1 MALETGNYISSLVK
15 TNPLSSDNISE
26 GDDHL
31 QLIKKVL
38 QRTFPMG
45 TDTSLDSGVGPDQ
58 AVQVL
63 IAEASPGPT
72 IDTSSSGNAARAM
85 GLLWLDTT
93 NNLLKIRNQANDAW
107 ITLPFDPETSNS
119 VDINGGTI
127 DGVTIEASIIGAGT
141 PAAGTFV
148 ALEGTA
154 VKATS
159 SLTLDTGVD
168 MIFEGATADAYETTV
183 TVTDPT
189 ADRTVTLPNATDTLV
204 GKATTDTLTN
214 KTMTS
219 SGNTFDDSTSSV
231 KGMSSFSTDNFS
243 VSSGAVT
250 IKDAGVANAEL
261 ANMAANTVKVRDANS
276 SGVPS
281 DVALATTQVLIGD
294 GTGFTAAAL
303 SGDATMTNA
312 GAVTVVKIQGTD
324 VSSTAPTNDQYLKY
338 SSDSTEWQ
346 MVSIVGDDKL
356 TTKGDL
362 LVYNT
367 VDSETRYAIDDSSYP
382 GTDGYTL
389 TALASATNGVA
400 WNQLGSAGVANNAI
414 TLAKL
419 EDGTQGDILYY
430 GASGAP
436 TRLGFGTSGDVLTT
450 AGTGAN
456 PAWATPTTGD
466 ITGVTAGTG
475 LSGGGTS
482 GSVTLNV
489 EASQTQITAVG
500 TIATGV
506 WNGTDVAVADG
517 GTGGGTASAARTNLG
532 VAIGSDVQA
541 YDAQLADVAGLAV
554 TNGGVIVGDGSNFV
568 LETGATTRTSLGLAI
583 GSDVQIYN
591 ADTAVTDVAAEW
603 TKTQNFNST
612 SLVFNATQT
621 WDTSAN
627 QVCDLTLTA
636 NTTFDAP
643 TSQKD
648 GGFYSITLK
657 QDGTGGW
664 TISWNAVFHFAAGT
678 APTLTTTASAVDI
691 LVFRSDGTNML
702 EVGRQLNVKTA

>member
-281 DVALATTQVLIGD
+281 DKALATTEVLIGD

-400 WNQLGSAGVANNAI
+400 WNQLGSAGIANNAI

-466 ITGVTAGTG
+466 ITGVGVTSPIT
-475 LSGGGTS
+475 GGGTS
-482 GSVTLNV
+482 GSVTIAIQD
-489 EASQTQITAVG
+489 ASTSAKGAASFSSDNFAASSGAITIKDGGVASAELATGIDATKIADGTVTSAEFQYINTLSSNAQTQI
-500 TIATGV
+500 
-506 WNGTDVAVADG
+506 
-517 GTGGGTASAARTNLG
+517 
-532 VAIGSDVQA
+532 
-541 YDAQLADVAGLAV
+541 DAKG
-554 TNGGVIVGDGSNFV
+554 VGDAVKANDASWTGSQR
-568 LETGATTRTSLGLAI
+568 A
-583 GSDVQIYN
+583 
-591 ADTAVTDVAAEW
+591 TAVTDNDGSFSMNAG
-603 TKTQNFNST
+603 QNFICTPAGN
-612 SLVFNATQT
+612 F
-621 WDTSAN
+621 
-627 QVCDLTLTA
+627 DLTFTTIA
-636 NTTFDAP
+636 NGQSGFIKLINSGGHTVSLATNSKGDANLATTV
-643 TSQKD
+643 T
-648 GGFYSITLK
+648 T
-657 QDGTGGW
+657 
-664 TISWNAVFHFAAGT
+664 AGT
-678 APTLTTTASAVDI
+678 YLLSY
-691 LVFRSDGTNML
+691 FSDGTDVWLTNS
-702 EVGRQLNVKTA
+702 AIYA

>member
-1 MALETGNYISSLVK
+1 
-15 TNPLSSDNISE
+15 
-26 GDDHL
+26 
-31 QLIKKVL
+31 
-38 QRTFPMG
+38 
-45 TDTSLDSGVGPDQ
+45 
-58 AVQVL
+58 
-63 IAEASPGPT
+63 
-72 IDTSSSGNAARAM
+72 
-85 GLLWLDTT
+85 
-93 NNLLKIRNQANDAW
+93 
-107 ITLPFDPETSNS
+107 
-119 VDINGGTI
+119 
-127 DGVTIEASIIGAGT
+127 
-141 PAAGTFV
+141 
-148 ALEGTA
+148 
-154 VKATS
+154 
-159 SLTLDTGVD
+159 
-168 MIFEGATADAYETTV
+168 
-183 TVTDPT
+183 
-189 ADRTVTLPNATDTLV
+189 
-204 GKATTDTLTN
+204 
-214 KTMTS
+214 MTS

-303 SGDATMTNA
+303 SGDVTMTNA
-312 GAVTVVKIQGTD
+312 GVVTVDGIQGKS

-338 SSDSTEWQ
+338 STDSTEWQ

-367 VDSETRYAIDDSSYP
+367 VDSETRYGVADSSYP
-382 GTDGYTL
+382 GTDGYAL
-389 TALASATNGVA
+389 TALAAATNGVA

-475 LSGGGTS
+475 LNGGGTS
-482 GSVTLNV
+482 GTVTVNMDTTLPSDTVISTSGNV
-489 EASQTQITAVG
+489 TT
-500 TIATGV
+500 TGV
-506 WNGTDVAVADG
+506 VT
-517 GTGGGTASAARTNLG
+517 
-532 VAIGSDVQA
+532 IGSGN
-541 YDAQLADVAGLAV
+541 LADVGDIRLPNSGAIRMRNAADDENIMLVGGNGAYVEAG
-554 TNGGVIVGDGSNFV
+554 TNVSGAFSGFKWKIDSATPKMQLENDELKLIVQSYF
-568 LETGATTRTSLGLAI
+568 ASRTL
-583 GSDVQIYN
+583 
-591 ADTAVTDVAAEW
+591 T
-603 TKTQNFNST
+603 
-612 SLVFNATQT
+612 FNATQA
-621 WDTSAN
+621 WDVSGW
-627 QVCDLTLTA
+627 QVADVTLTA
-636 NTTFDAP
+636 NITFSAP
-643 TSQKD
+643 GNQVN
-648 GGFYSITLK
+648 GGFYSITIK

-664 TISWNAVFHFAAGT
+664 TGSWNSVFHFAGGSI
-678 APTLTTTASAVDI
+678 PTLSTAASAVDI

-702 EVGRQLNVKTA
+702 EVGRQLDVKTA

>member
-72 IDTSSSGNAARAM
+72 IDTSASGNAARAM
-85 GLLWLDTT
+85 GLLWLDTS

-107 ITLPFDPETSNS
+107 VTLSIDPETSNK
-119 VDINGGTI
+119 VDINDGTI
-127 DGVTIEASIIGAGT
+127 DGVDIEDSIIGAGT

-231 KGMSSFSTDNFS
+231 KGMASFSTDNFS

-250 IKDAGVANAEL
+250 VKDAGIANAEL

-281 DVALATTQVLIGD
+281 DKALATTEILIGD

-312 GAVTVVKIQGTD
+312 GAVTVAKIRGETISTGT
-324 VSSTAPTNDQYLKY
+324 VANDQYLKY
-338 SSDSTEWQ
+338 SSDSSEWQ
-346 MVSIVGDDKL
+346 FVTVVGDDKL

-367 VDSETRYAIDDSSYP
+367 VDSETRLAVGTNDYVLAADS
-382 GTDGYTL
+382 
-389 TALASATNGVA
+389 SATNGLD
-400 WNQLGSAGVANNAI
+400 WQQLATAGVADNAI
-414 TLAKL
+414 TLDKL
-419 EDGTQGDILYY
+419 EHGTQGDILYY

-466 ITGVTAGTG
+466 ITSVVAGSGLTGGATSGTATLTVGAGTG
-475 LSGGGTS
+475 ITVNTS
-482 GSVTLNV
+482 DVALTN
-489 EASQTQITAVG
+489 TAVSYGGISVALGASDATPAFDLSDATAYTGDSSLVTTG
-500 TIATGV
+500 TIASGT
-506 WNGTDVAVADG
+506 WNGTAVAAG
-517 GTGGGTASAARTNLG
+517 Y
-532 VAIGSDVQA
+532 IGSGVGK
-541 YDAQLADVAGLAV
+541 LA
-554 TNGGVIVGDGSNFV
+554 T
-568 LETGATTRTSLGLAI
+568 
-583 GSDVQIYN
+583 
-591 ADTAVTDVAAEW
+591 AAEW

-612 SLVFNATQT
+612 ELTFDATQD
-621 WDTSAN
+621 WDLSAN
-627 QVCDLTLTA
+627 QVCFVTLTA
-636 NTTFDAP
+636 NTIFDAP
-643 TSQKD
+643 SNQVD
-648 GGFYSITLK
+648 GGFYSITLI
-657 QDGTGGW
+657 QDGTGSR
-664 TISWNAVFHFAAGT
+664 TASWNSVFHFAGGS

-691 LVFRSDGTNML
+691 MVFRSNGTNML
-702 EVGRQLNVKTA
+702 EVGRQLDLKTSS